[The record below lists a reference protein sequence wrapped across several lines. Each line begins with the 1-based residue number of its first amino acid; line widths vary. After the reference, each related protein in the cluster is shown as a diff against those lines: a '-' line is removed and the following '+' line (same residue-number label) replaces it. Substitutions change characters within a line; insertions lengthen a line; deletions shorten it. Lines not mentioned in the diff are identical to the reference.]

1 MGNLQLSKTLVL
13 ASLLQDKMSP
23 ETITVRRITKYLML
37 RNNLT
42 PHSITIESLSHKI
55 YKFTKIENRGK
66 QEEDFQAKATVTES
80 VINML
85 MQKSFE
91 CQQRAEKQEDMTPV
105 GKRNVSKCKFDTA
118 KINLSCLNAEYS

>member
-1 MGNLQLSKTLVL
+1 
-13 ASLLQDKMSP
+13 
-23 ETITVRRITKYLML
+23 ML

-66 QEEDFQAKATVTES
+66 PEEDFQAKATVTES

-91 CQQRAEKQEDMTPV
+91 C
-105 GKRNVSKCKFDTA
+105 
-118 KINLSCLNAEYS
+118 

>member
-1 MGNLQLSKTLVL
+1 
-13 ASLLQDKMSP
+13 
-23 ETITVRRITKYLML
+23 ML

-66 QEEDFQAKATVTES
+66 HEEDFQAKATVTES

-91 CQQRAEKQEDMTPV
+91 C
-105 GKRNVSKCKFDTA
+105 
-118 KINLSCLNAEYS
+118 